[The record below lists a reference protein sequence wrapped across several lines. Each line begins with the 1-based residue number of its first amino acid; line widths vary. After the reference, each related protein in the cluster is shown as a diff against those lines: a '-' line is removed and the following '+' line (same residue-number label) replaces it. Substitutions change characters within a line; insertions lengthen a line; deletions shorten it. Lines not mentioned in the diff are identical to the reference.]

1 MISSWIAVYSNT
13 PSARIIFVSNSITDI
28 CGWEPEE
35 IVGRQGSQFFHPD
48 DQASLLKTHTVNI
61 VKERMASMVIYRFLR
76 KDGTFVVV
84 ESVINYCHDLLISS
98 NYLYEEDSLEHGLR
112 TSTVDEVFIC
122 NPTGKLQL
130 TGAWNEREENIL
142 KIIETSEV
150 WREDT
155 LVVPLEK
162 RFCLILN
169 RFTETLQ
176 IVYATHCINEL
187 VSLSAAEA
195 VGRSFFSF
203 VNERDIPSL
212 RAQIDMA
219 KEHGSVVRLRFDWLI
234 GGEKSISEPV
244 EGIINGT
251 NDGIVL
257 VIRLSP
263 RLIMD
268 KS

>member
-1 MISSWIAVYSNT
+1 
-13 PSARIIFVSNSITDI
+13 
-28 CGWEPEE
+28 
-35 IVGRQGSQFFHPD
+35 
-48 DQASLLKTHTVNI
+48 
-61 VKERMASMVIYRFLR
+61 MASMVIYRFLC
-76 KDGTFVVV
+76 KDGAYVIV
-84 ESVINYCHDLLISS
+84 ESVINYCYDLLISS

-122 NPTGKLQL
+122 NPTGKLRL
-130 TGAWNEREENIL
+130 AGAWNERQENIL
-142 KIIETSEV
+142 KIIETSEI
-150 WREDT
+150 WREDI
-155 LVVPLEK
+155 LLMPLEK

-187 VSLSAAEA
+187 VSLSAAEIM
-195 VGRSFFSF
+195 GRSLFNF
-203 VNERDIPSL
+203 VNERDIPPL

-219 KEHGSVVRLRFDWLI
+219 KEHGLVVRLRFDWLM

-244 EGIINGT
+244 EGTISGT

-257 VIRLSP
+257 VIRPSP

-268 KS
+268 KSKYGQ